1 MRPLYAS
8 KCVKFCFE
16 IAKVAKVF
24 FVWNIVYH
32 FDRKTPAIAGGC
44 SKTLLVL
51 CRSLKDASFL
61 LGDTASAMLDEHI
74 KLIEKTVLNLREV
87 SNSLSLCLSLWKIR
101 HLNAMKSL
109 MKSSKNTNTQLRNKS
124 DLILQELKV

>member
-1 MRPLYAS
+1 MRPSVSNFVLRLQKLQKFSLSGTLYTITT
-8 KCVKFCFE
+8 K
-16 IAKVAKVF
+16 I
-24 FVWNIVYH
+24 
-32 FDRKTPAIAGGC
+32 PAIAGGC
-44 SKTLLVL
+44 SKTLLIL

-61 LGDTASAMLDEHI
+61 LGDTVSAMLDEHI

-101 HLNAMKSL
+101 YLNAMKSL